1 MNVHIF
7 LYVRWCICLDT
18 VCLELNFLNSQ
29 SNPMKQNKAR
39 IANIK
44 YWQCGELSP
53 MVWPPSS
60 ISLQSWA
67 GLHPHQSSPTVCLM
81 KTYQQ
86 QNLQVDIK
94 LVLGAV
100 QKLHH
105 QLPTITER
113 MTIMA
118 QGCQKRWFWKSK
130 LEAERC
136 CFSWQF
142 LTNGDMLENINKNWR
157 RKAFSCN

>member
-1 MNVHIF
+1 MTTSTDIRYDLDTIDGKWMYVHIF

-18 VCLELNFLNSQ
+18 VCLELNFLNSH
-29 SNPMKQNKAR
+29 SNPMKQNEAR

-67 GLHPHQSSPTVCLM
+67 SLHPHQSSPTVCLM

-86 QNLQVDIK
+86 QNLQVDIISIE
-94 LVLGAV
+94 GCSE
-100 QKLHH
+100 
-105 QLPTITER
+105 ITPSV
-113 MTIMA
+113 TNNH
-118 QGCQKRWFWKSK
+118 WKNDN
-130 LEAERC
+130 
-136 CFSWQF
+136 
-142 LTNGDMLENINKNWR
+142 NGTGLSEKMILKI
-157 RKAFSCN
+157 